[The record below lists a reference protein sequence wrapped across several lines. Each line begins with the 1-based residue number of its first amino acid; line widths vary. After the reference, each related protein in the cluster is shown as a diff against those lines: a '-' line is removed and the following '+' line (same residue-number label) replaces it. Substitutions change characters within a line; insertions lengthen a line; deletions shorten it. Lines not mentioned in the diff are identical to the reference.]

1 MESATEKLVN
11 LMNQWLL
18 FNSFNAV
25 QSIEC
30 KFFCDQKYSW
40 YPNQS
45 NNIRV
50 HSNTGITELVNR
62 TPDNGNIALFG
73 TQLTP
78 LLARNT
84 SYRTKLFN

>member
-1 MESATEKLVN
+1 MD
-11 LMNQWLL
+11 QWLL
-18 FNSFNAV
+18 FNSFDAV
-25 QSIEC
+25 LSIEC

-50 HSNTGITELVNR
+50 HSNTDIMELVNR
-62 TPDNGNIALFG
+62 TPDNGNIALFR
-73 TQLTP
+73 TQPTP

-84 SYRTKLFN
+84 SHWTKLLN